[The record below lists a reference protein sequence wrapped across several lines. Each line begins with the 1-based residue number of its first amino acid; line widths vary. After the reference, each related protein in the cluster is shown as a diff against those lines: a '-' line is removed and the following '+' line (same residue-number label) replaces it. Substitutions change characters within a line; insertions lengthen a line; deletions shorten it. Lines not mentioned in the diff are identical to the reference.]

1 MRAGL
6 VLTLLLAVGCASNDY
21 ISDRLAYTDGLA
33 GEWKLTPDIKQRL
46 QYFTSHEIRLVRA
59 ASGGERGVA
68 GGRLVSATG
77 QVVDEV
83 VIPSGTPG
91 VVLGS
96 GTDWMAVSF
105 EPNSYLYFVSRAQR
119 RMWDFGKDG
128 GAPGRYFLLVPN
140 WNGKSGT
147 VKLGDQ
153 VYTAVQDSARAY
165 LLVERDAFSDVDNR
179 EIRLPGRL
187 VNR

>member
-6 VLTLLLAVGCASNDY
+6 ALMLLFAAGCASNNY
-21 ISDRLAYTDGLA
+21 VSDRLAYTDGLA
-33 GEWKLTPDIKQRL
+33 GEWKLTPGIKQRL

-59 ASGGERGVA
+59 ASGGERGIA
-68 GGRLVSATG
+68 DGRLVSATG

-83 VIPSGTPG
+83 VIPAGTPG

-96 GTDWMAVSF
+96 GPDWMAVSF
-105 EPNSYLYFVSRAQR
+105 EPNSYLYFVSQAQR
-119 RMWDFGKDG
+119 RVWNFGEDG
-128 GAPGRYFLLVPN
+128 GVPGRYFLLVPN

-153 VYTAVQDSARAY
+153 MYTAVQDSARAY
-165 LLVERDAFSDVDNR
+165 LLVERDSFSDVDAR
-179 EIRLPGRL
+179 EVRLPGRVL
-187 VNR
+187 R

>member
-1 MRAGL
+1 MRSGL
-6 VLTLLLAVGCASNDY
+6 VLTLLLAAGCASNDY

-33 GEWKLTPDIKQRL
+33 SEWKLTPEIQQQL

-59 ASGGERGVA
+59 ASGGERGIA
-68 GGRLVSATG
+68 DGRLVSASG

-83 VIPSGTPG
+83 VIAAGTPG

-96 GTDWMAVSF
+96 GPRWMAVSF
-105 EPNSYLYFVSRAQR
+105 EPGSYLYFVSSAQR
-119 RMWDFGKDG
+119 RMWNFGEDG
-128 GAPGRYFLLVPN
+128 GPPDRYFLLVPN

-165 LLVERDAFSDVDNR
+165 LLVERDAFNDVDNR
-179 EIRLPGRL
+179 EIRLPGRVL
-187 VNR
+187 R